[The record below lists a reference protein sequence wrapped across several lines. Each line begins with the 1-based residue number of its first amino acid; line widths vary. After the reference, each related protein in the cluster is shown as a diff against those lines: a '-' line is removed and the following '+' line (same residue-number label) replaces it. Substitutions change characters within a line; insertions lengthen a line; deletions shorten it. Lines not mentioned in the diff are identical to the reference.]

1 MKIKIK
7 CEPFSHR
14 NERSHHIYCHCHCF
28 IWRNRN
34 RNRSSSNKS
43 TKFIY
48 YRDMFLSSLLF
59 SVMCSFPFH
68 LICVMMMLLPFFCA
82 CYLLQHRSS
91 ISQYSSSFFEKKGMY
106 TRLISNGEQTLSK
119 NYFYF
124 IFYSSSPPPT
134 FQLASSPS
142 QPFLLY
148 YFSQKYSKKIPQ
160 TR

>member
-28 IWRNRN
+28 IWRN

-91 ISQYSSSFFEKKGMY
+91 ISQYSSSFFEKKRNVY
-106 TRLISNGEQTLSK
+106 TSHFKWRTNIEQKLFLFYFLFIFTSSYFPTSFIPFSAFPSLLFLSK
-119 NYFYF
+119 
-124 IFYSSSPPPT
+124 I
-134 FQLASSPS
+134 Q
-142 QPFLLY
+142 Q
-148 YFSQKYSKKIPQ
+148 KKIPQ